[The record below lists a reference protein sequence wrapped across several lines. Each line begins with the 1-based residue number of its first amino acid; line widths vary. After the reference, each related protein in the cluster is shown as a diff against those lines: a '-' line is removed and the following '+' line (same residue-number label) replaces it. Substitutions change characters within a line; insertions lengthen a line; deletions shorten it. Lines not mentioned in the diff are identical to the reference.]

1 MAHGCTYLQTPI
13 ANTESVFY
21 FVTLTKN
28 PRMKKSLIGAIV
40 GGLLIFIWQTLSWT
54 ILDLHRPSQDHTPK
68 QDTIMSV
75 LNANIDKE
83 GGYLLPSVPK
93 GVSYEEAIKAGEK
106 IQGKPW
112 AFIQYHKSMTASMND
127 MYVNMFRGFVATVF
141 MVWLLCWI
149 IGKSGRTSFGN
160 VFIACLFT
168 GLIVF
173 INVPYNNYIW
183 YKIFDV
189 RAHLIDAVVSWSL
202 CGIWLGWWM
211 KRKS

>member
-1 MAHGCTYLQTPI
+1 
-13 ANTESVFY
+13 
-21 FVTLTKN
+21 
-28 PRMKKSLIGAIV
+28 MKKSIIGAIV

-54 ILDLHRPSQDHTPK
+54 MLDLHRPSQDYTAK

-75 LNANIDKE
+75 LNAHLEKE

-93 GVSYEEAIKAGEK
+93 GSSFDEATKAGEK
-106 IQGKPW
+106 NMHKPW
-112 AFIQYHKSMTASMND
+112 AFIQYHQSFNISMNE
-127 MYVNMFRGFVATVF
+127 MYMNMFRGLVASMF

-149 IGKSGRTSFGN
+149 LGKWGKTSFVN
-160 VFIACLFT
+160 IFMACLFT

-173 INVPYNNYIW
+173 INEPYNQFIW

-189 RAHLIDAVVSWSL
+189 RAHLVDALASWGL

-211 KRKS
+211 RR

>member
-1 MAHGCTYLQTPI
+1 
-13 ANTESVFY
+13 
-21 FVTLTKN
+21 
-28 PRMKKSLIGAIV
+28 MKRSIIGALV

-54 ILDLHRPSQDHTPK
+54 MLDLHRPSQDYAVK

-75 LNANIDKE
+75 LNTQLNNE
-83 GGYLLPSVPK
+83 GGYLLPAVPK
-93 GVSYEEAIKAGEK
+93 GTPFDEAIKAGEK
-106 IQGKPW
+106 MQGKPW
-112 AFIQYHKSMTASMND
+112 ASIQYHRSFTTTMNE
-127 MYVNMFRGFVATVF
+127 MYMNMFRGYVASVF

-160 VFIACLFT
+160 IFIACLFT

-173 INVPYNNYIW
+173 INEPYNTYIW

-189 RAHLIDAVVSWSL
+189 RAHLIDALASWGL

-211 KRKS
+211 GRKR